1 MNYVNLGK
9 TSSELAV
16 IKYRCTKVSRRIK
29 PPWWLALASADSD
42 KSASDA
48 PSAQHPKEGVM
59 KSQKASPRQQPE
71 PPATLLSRRNPAD
84 LRWEMQEVQL
94 AIARRAYE
102 LFETRGCEHGHD
114 WEDWFRA
121 ESELLRPV
129 SLTMTERGDRISVR
143 ANVFGFEKNELRVS
157 IEPRCIT
164 ILGKKE
170 VSVTES
176 EGGKL
181 EYIDWYPEL
190 ILKRIELATEVIPE
204 SSVAELQAG
213 VLKFELP
220 TAATN
225 EFETA
230 PAA

>member
-1 MNYVNLGK
+1 
-9 TSSELAV
+9 
-16 IKYRCTKVSRRIK
+16 
-29 PPWWLALASADSD
+29 
-42 KSASDA
+42 
-48 PSAQHPKEGVM
+48 M
-59 KSQKASPRQQPE
+59 KSQKAFHQQQLG
-71 PPATLLSRRNPAD
+71 PPAALLTLRNPDD
-84 LRWEMQEVQL
+84 LRREMQQVQI
-94 AIARRAYE
+94 AIARRAHE
-102 LFETRGCEHGHD
+102 LFETRGCDHGHD

-129 SLTMTERGDRISVR
+129 SLTMTESGDRISVC
-143 ANVFGFEKNELRVS
+143 ANVFGFEENELRVS

-190 ILKRIELATEVIPE
+190 ILKRIELSTEVIPE
-204 SSVAELQAG
+204 SSVVELQAG